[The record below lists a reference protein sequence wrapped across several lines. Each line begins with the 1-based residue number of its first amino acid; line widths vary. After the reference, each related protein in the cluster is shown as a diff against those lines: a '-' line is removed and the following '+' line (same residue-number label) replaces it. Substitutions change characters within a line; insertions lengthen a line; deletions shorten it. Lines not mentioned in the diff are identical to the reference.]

1 MNINLIGE
9 PWFKRLESEFNQP
22 YFIELKE
29 KLRAEYKQFKIL
41 PAPDKIFEAFKLTP
55 PDKVR
60 VVFMGQDSYPF
71 GNHANGVAF
80 SSYQKDTP
88 ASLQVLF
95 RELDRDILK
104 TKNYQEFKEVI
115 PNNDLTPWCSEGVL
129 LLNSVLT
136 VRAESPASHVE
147 LGWQRFI
154 QAVIQEII
162 SHSIDKYVAYV
173 AFGTQA
179 KVVMEKTFAKLGPY
193 MREGDIKPLVL
204 YVGHPAS
211 GSHGKDTF
219 SGSNPFSKINHYF
232 HKNNQKEIEWKLLTT
247 QKK

>member
-60 VVFMGQDSYPF
+60 VVFVGQDPYPF
-71 GNHANGVAF
+71 GNHSNGVAF

-115 PNNDLTPWCSEGVL
+115 PNNDLTPWCNEGVL

-136 VRAESPASHVE
+136 VRAESPASHAE

-154 QAVIQEII
+154 QAVIENIHLY
-162 SHSIDKYVAYV
+162 SHDNYITYV
-173 AFGTQA
+173 AFGKQA
-179 KVVMEKTFAKLGPY
+179 QAVLGKVVNQPEFYLRDK
-193 MREGDIKPLVL
+193 KPLVL

-232 HKNNQKEIEWKLLTT
+232 YKNNQKEIEWKLLTT